1 MYCRSE
7 GGLCSASPSFW
18 RKCCCAQ
25 HNALQYSR
33 VLGCVAI
40 GRQRLNAAVS
50 RPLNAMHTNATTR
63 AGNHCHPPPPH
74 RTHTHAHTPA
84 RWPGAS
90 SGAVSTKSL
99 SAPLLFRP
107 PPAPP
112 LPCRSG
118 EVLGPYVSAFC
129 APICVATRRTCPSA
143 PVRRSAER
151 SVAWYEA
158 VCVCVAEWLE
168 LGQAPGYECG
178 CCSMVLCG
186 PAVAVCRVEGPG
198 RVQSAHTSGR
208 PSAGPYSLRV
218 FCCRPRTLNR
228 EITGGGGAI

>member
-1 MYCRSE
+1 M
-7 GGLCSASPSFW
+7 P
-18 RKCCCAQ
+18 K
-25 HNALQYSR
+25 R
-33 VLGCVAI
+33 VQGI
-40 GRQRLNAAVS
+40 
-50 RPLNAMHTNATTR
+50 TTS
-63 AGNHCHPPPPH
+63 PPPPH
-74 RTHTHAHTPA
+74 RTHTHTPQPEGPVHH
-84 RWPGAS
+84 RELCP
-90 SGAVSTKSL
+90 L
-99 SAPLLFRP
+99 SVPLLFRP

-112 LPCRSG
+112 PPCRSG

-129 APICVATRRTCPSA
+129 APICVATRRTCPRA

-186 PAVAVCRVEGPG
+186 RAVAVCRVEGPG

-218 FCCRPRTLNR
+218 SCCWPRR
-228 EITGGGGAI
+228 W

>member
-1 MYCRSE
+1 MYCRSD
-7 GGLCSASPSFW
+7 GGLCNASPSFW
-18 RKCCCAQ
+18 RKCFCAQ
-25 HNALQYSR
+25 HNALQYFR

-50 RPLNAMHTNATTR
+50 RSLNAMHTNAKTR
-63 AGNHCHPPPPH
+63 DDYQRPPPPPSPTAH
-74 RTHTHAHTPA
+74 THTPQPEG
-84 RWPGAS
+84 PGAS

-129 APICVATRRTCPSA
+129 ASICVATRRTCPRA

-151 SVAWYEA
+151 SVAWYGA
-158 VCVCVAEWLE
+158 VCVCGGVA
-168 LGQAPGYECG
+168 
-178 CCSMVLCG
+178 
-186 PAVAVCRVEGPG
+186 AVG
-198 RVQSAHTSGR
+198 T
-208 PSAGPYSLRV
+208 SAGL
-218 FCCRPRTLNR
+218 
-228 EITGGGGAI
+228 